1 MSSSGAVITGEDGKA
16 HVLPS
21 EVREQ
26 STAKTSVYRQGTLVY
41 DGATGQ
47 AVGPAAA
54 QGAGAAGPGNSLNEM
69 LKWSIENSDPEELA
83 RRAAEGEKHT
93 PKQIDKEIMDM
104 LLGQPIVA
112 KMRECMGKLENAC
125 LADDAAGDL
134 DEGAA
139 ALEELEYYAE
149 DLDNAL
155 DLVKIGGLQTLMRC
169 CAFGLPPVASSEG
182 SSGDEM
188 RAPLEAFFQ

>member
-1 MSSSGAVITGEDGKA
+1 MSSRVKTREDKNKEPEIPRCQRR
-16 HVLPS
+16 LFFLCP
-21 EVREQ
+21 ER
-26 STAKTSVYRQGTLVY
+26 L
-41 DGATGQ
+41 
-47 AVGPAAA
+47 AA
-54 QGAGAAGPGNSLNEM
+54 M
-69 LKWSIENSDPEELA
+69 
-83 RRAAEGEKHT
+83 RALCH
-93 PKQIDKEIMDM
+93 
-104 LLGQPIVA
+104 
-112 KMRECMGKLENAC
+112 ECMGKLENAC

-188 RAPLEAFFQ
+188 RAAQSDLDGCATLRESACGVLAALCGLWVRIRRANRTALFDSRVAQWFAPAAVTAAVPGGAGSNLQATRHLKHEVRHRPP